1 MKTKRRLYTA
11 EFREEALRLLERSG
25 KGVSAI
31 EQELGITH
39 GLLYKWQARYG
50 RQVSSGANGALKAS
64 VSELEA
70 EIRRLKREN
79 AILLEE
85 REILKK
91 AVKLFWQESR

>member
-1 MKTKRRLYTA
+1 MKTKRRIYTA
-11 EFREEALRLLERSG
+11 EFRQEALRLLEGSG
-25 KGVSAI
+25 KGVLAI
-31 EQELGITH
+31 EQELGITQ

-50 RQVSSGANGALKAS
+50 QQASTAENGTKRTS

-79 AILLEE
+79 AILQEE

-91 AVKLFWQESR
+91 AVKLFSQEQR

>member
-1 MKTKRRLYTA
+1 MKTKRRIYTA
-11 EFREEALRLLERSG
+11 EFRQEALRLLEHSG
-25 KGVSAI
+25 KGVSAV

-50 RQVSSGANGALKAS
+50 QHEQPGGNGTVRAS
-64 VSELEA
+64 VSQLEA

-91 AVKLFWQESR
+91 AVKLFSQEQR